1 MEWSDRVARRVKLRD
16 LNILLAVAQ
25 CGSMARAAEQL
36 AISHP
41 VISKTISELE
51 HTLGVRLLD
60 RSARGAEPTV
70 YGQALLKCGMAIFD
84 EMRQGLQQI
93 EFLSKANS
101 GELRVGCPEAT
112 AAGLLPV
119 IAEQFARQCPAA
131 RLYVVHA
138 DTASSHFQE
147 LRERRVDLFIGTM
160 PSPFLEDDLTAET
173 LLNERLVVISGMQ
186 SPWARR
192 RHVKLDDLILEPWV
206 LAPADTIP
214 GKIVAGIFAGRGL
227 SVPRANLVGL
237 SLHLTLALVATG
249 RFIALMSGS
258 VVQFNAKRFALKILP
273 VKLPPQGPAIGVVTL
288 KNRTIGPLAKR
299 FIECARRVAS
309 PLAKH
314 S

>member
-1 MEWSDRVARRVKLRD
+1 MEWADRVGRRVKLRD

-25 CGSMARAAEQL
+25 CGSMAKAAEQL

-41 VISKTISELE
+41 VISKAISELE

-60 RSARGAEPTV
+60 RSARGAEATV
-70 YGQALLKCGMAIFD
+70 YGQALLKCGVAIFD

-93 EFLSKANS
+93 EFLSKASS
-101 GELRVGCPEAT
+101 GELRVGCP
-112 AAGLLPV
+112 
-119 IAEQFARQCPAA
+119 EQFARQCPAA

-138 DTASSHFQE
+138 DTASAHFQE
-147 LRERRVDLFIGTM
+147 LRERRVDLLIGTM

-173 LLNERLVVISGMQ
+173 LLNERLVVISGKQ

-273 VKLPPQGPAIGVVTL
+273 VKLPPQGPAIGVITL

>member
-1 MEWSDRVARRVKLRD
+1 MEWADRVGRRVKLRD

-70 YGQALLKCGMAIFD
+70 YGQALLKCGVAVFD

-101 GELRVGCPEAT
+101 GEARVGCPEAM

-131 RLYVVHA
+131 RLHVVHA

-147 LRERRVDLFIGTM
+147 LRERHVDLLIGTM
-160 PSPFLEDDLTAET
+160 PSPFLEDDLTAEN
-173 LLNERLVVISGMQ
+173 LFKERLVVISSMQ

-192 RHVKLDDLILEPWV
+192 RHVELEELILEPWV
-206 LAPADTIP
+206 LAPTDTVP
-214 GKIVAGIFAGRGL
+214 GQIVAGIFAGKGL

-237 SLHLTLALVATG
+237 SIHLTLALVATG
-249 RFIALMSGS
+249 RFVALMSGS
-258 VVQFNAKRFALKILP
+258 VVQFNAKRFALKGLP
-273 VKLPPQGPAIGVVTL
+273 VKLPPQGPTIGVVTV
-288 KNRTIGPLAKR
+288 KNRTISPLAKR
-299 FIECARRVAS
+299 FIECARKVAS